1 MSRNYV
7 IGFDS
12 GTQSVKTV
20 IFDELGNVIGQG
32 RQPHTVSSPK
42 PNWAEQS
49 PDEWWEAFCLSLKE
63 ALHDAQVSPRR
74 ISAIAMTHQRSTLI
88 VVDEHCRP
96 LIPAQVWHD
105 SRPAEQVR
113 WTNEKFGADR
123 YMKTTGCM
131 PDTTWW
137 GQKILWVKENM
148 PEIFRKAHKFLTVH
162 GFFVRK
168 LTGEWSDSYAA
179 PSGVLDMASL
189 RYSTT
194 ILDALGIPIEKLCS
208 LSSPGE
214 VIGRVSKEAAQGT
227 GLPEGTP
234 MGSGAG
240 DQQAGGL
247 GCGVIDP
254 SMAYLNLGTS
264 VVLGTVSRRY
274 VAHRNFIVRS
284 GTLPA
289 TWNPEALLSAGYW
302 MITWFKNNFATE
314 EVQAAER
321 DGIPPEEALDNQ
333 ATRVP
338 AGSLGLV
345 VQPYWLGVRQPYWD
359 QNAKGC
365 IVGWTAAHKKEHLY
379 RAIIE
384 GIAYDVR
391 LNLDGIKQVLQTN
404 IEQIRIFGGAARST
418 LSCQII
424 ADVLNRTVST
434 ASTPEA
440 TALGAAILAATSIRL
455 YPSMEDAAKSMTRTA
470 LTFHPIPENSAMY
483 DRMYELVYRNCYD
496 AFRPLLKSISEI
508 VGS

>member
-1 MSRNYV
+1 MGRDYV
-7 IGFDS
+7 VGFDS

-20 IFDELGNVIGQG
+20 IFDKLGNVIGQG
-32 RQPHTVSSPK
+32 HQPHTVSSPK

-49 PDEWWEAFCLSLKE
+49 PDEWWRAFCISLKE
-63 ALHDAQVSPRR
+63 ALHDARVSPERV
-74 ISAIAMTHQRSTLI
+74 SAIAMTHQRSTLV
-88 VVDEHCRP
+88 VVDEHCCP
-96 LIPAQVWHD
+96 LVPAQVWHD
-105 SRPAEQVR
+105 SRPVEQVR
-113 WTNEKFGADR
+113 WTNERFGADK
-123 YMKTTGCM
+123 YMEITGCM

-137 GQKILWVKENM
+137 GLKIKWLRDNDPGVLA
-148 PEIFRKAHKFLTVH
+148 KAYKLLTVH

-168 LTGEWSDSYAA
+168 LTDEWRDSYAA
-179 PSGVLDMASL
+179 PSGVLDMAKL
-189 RYSTT
+189 RYSST
-194 ILDALGIPIEKLCS
+194 ILEALGIPREKLCD
-208 LSSPGE
+208 LVSPGE
-214 VIGRVSKEAAQGT
+214 VIGCVSKEAAQDT
-227 GLPEGTP
+227 GLPEGIP

-274 VAHRNFIVRS
+274 VAHRNFIVRA
-284 GTLPA
+284 GTLPGS
-289 TWNPEALLSAGYW
+289 WNPEALLSAGYW
-302 MITWFKNNFATE
+302 MITWFKNNFARE

-333 ATRVP
+333 AAKVP
-338 AGSLGLV
+338 AGSLGLI

-365 IVGWTAAHKKEHLY
+365 IVGWTAAHNKEHLY

-404 IEQIRIFGGAARST
+404 IEHVRILGGAARSK

-424 ADVLNRTVST
+424 ADVLNAAVST

-455 YPSMEDAAKSMTRTA
+455 YPSMEDAAKNMTRTA
-470 LTFHPIPENSAMY
+470 LTFNPIPENSKMY
-483 DRMYELVYRNCYD
+483 DRLYRLVYRNCYD
-496 AFRPLLKSISEI
+496 AVRPLLKNISDI
-508 VGS
+508 VGH